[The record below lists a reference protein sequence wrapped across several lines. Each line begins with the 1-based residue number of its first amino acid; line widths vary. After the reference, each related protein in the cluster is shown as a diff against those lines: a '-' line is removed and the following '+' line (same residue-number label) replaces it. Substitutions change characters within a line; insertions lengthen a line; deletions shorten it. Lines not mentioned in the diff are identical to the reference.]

1 VSTGKDEAMDT
12 RVLYNA
18 GLIRALN
25 VGVLGFALFLMMM
38 SPVSADLCAD
48 FDDIPAA
55 TEFHVG
61 DTGFSWGY
69 ELNFKEFFWPWGG
82 STVDGEA
89 FIDTNWMAGG
99 SGFDMAVNN
108 INVDVKIAGDTAP
121 TCVSFRY
128 GDYAG
133 NVNLEINGSL
143 KVVEDFIELDGE
155 EVEGVTVE
163 VIPLGGSKGVV
174 ELHGAVTQLAIGGQ
188 QFFLDDICPFCEP
201 PEKLC
206 ADFDDLVLET
216 NYYVDDTCTT
226 QGYLVK
232 FKKFFWS
239 SGTGTVDGNAQ
250 VMAAGMAGGSGFEM
264 GLFNINADIDIAG
277 GTPVPCVTFRFGEY
291 GGNINLEING
301 DLRNAPNLSDLDGAV
316 VGGVT
321 VDVISLGG
329 GKGLVELQGPVSQLA
344 VGGQEFALDDVCPR
358 CISPAEGCADFDDL
372 APGTEYHVGNT
383 FLTQGY
389 LATCHEFFWLGGG
402 STVNGTATVATG
414 GDAGGSGFDLSLNN
428 INVDI
433 AINAPCVSFRYGE
446 YGGNLNIKINGDFK
460 NFANFADIDGAVIGG
475 VPVDVLF
482 LGDGKGIVELQGP
495 VTQLALGGQEFF
507 IDDIC
512 PFCEPDEGEGEMCAD
527 FEDLT
532 AETEYHVGD
541 MFATQGY
548 LFKGQ
553 EFFWLPSGSTINGVA
568 TVMSGG
574 WGSAGGSGN
583 DLSLNNI
590 NVDIAINAPCVSFR
604 FGAYGGNLNIEVNG
618 ELKNIVDF
626 ADIDGTTI
634 GGVPVEVIFL
644 GDGKGIVELQG
655 PVTQLALGGQEFFI
669 DDICPFCKPDEG
681 EGEPLTY
688 HPADP
693 NGDFRIVMSEA
704 IAYLAGW
711 QQGSNPMAYAI
722 RAAYIWQ
729 NGEKYLYDDT
739 LDPPLCW
746 APIVK
751 SR

>member
-1 VSTGKDEAMDT
+1 
-12 RVLYNA
+12 
-18 GLIRALN
+18 
-25 VGVLGFALFLMMM
+25 
-38 SPVSADLCAD
+38 
-48 FDDIPAA
+48 
-55 TEFHVG
+55 
-61 DTGFSWGY
+61 
-69 ELNFKEFFWPWGG
+69 
-82 STVDGEA
+82 
-89 FIDTNWMAGG
+89 
-99 SGFDMAVNN
+99 
-108 INVDVKIAGDTAP
+108 
-121 TCVSFRY
+121 
-128 GDYAG
+128 
-133 NVNLEINGSL
+133 
-143 KVVEDFIELDGE
+143 
-155 EVEGVTVE
+155 
-163 VIPLGGSKGVV
+163 
-174 ELHGAVTQLAIGGQ
+174 
-188 QFFLDDICPFCEP
+188 
-201 PEKLC
+201 
-206 ADFDDLVLET
+206 
-216 NYYVDDTCTT
+216 
-226 QGYLVK
+226 
-232 FKKFFWS
+232 
-239 SGTGTVDGNAQ
+239 
-250 VMAAGMAGGSGFEM
+250 
-264 GLFNINADIDIAG
+264 
-277 GTPVPCVTFRFGEY
+277 
-291 GGNINLEING
+291 
-301 DLRNAPNLSDLDGAV
+301 
-316 VGGVT
+316 
-321 VDVISLGG
+321 
-329 GKGLVELQGPVSQLA
+329 
-344 VGGQEFALDDVCPR
+344 
-358 CISPAEGCADFDDL
+358 
-372 APGTEYHVGNT
+372 
-383 FLTQGY
+383 
-389 LATCHEFFWLGGG
+389 
-402 STVNGTATVATG
+402 
-414 GDAGGSGFDLSLNN
+414 
-428 INVDI
+428 
-433 AINAPCVSFRYGE
+433 
-446 YGGNLNIKINGDFK
+446 
-460 NFANFADIDGAVIGG
+460 
-475 VPVDVLF
+475 
-482 LGDGKGIVELQGP
+482 
-495 VTQLALGGQEFF
+495 
-507 IDDIC
+507 
-512 PFCEPDEGEGEMCAD
+512 
-527 FEDLT
+527 
-532 AETEYHVGD
+532 D